1 MNAMKLA
8 KKIWTY
14 AAIIGLAVICALNY
28 HLFVFPNKFAPAGL
42 GGVCTMIQYALGINV
57 GWLNLAINVPLAL
70 IVFWKIGKSLAG
82 RSFLFAVV
90 FSGML
95 IVLEQLDLSMFI
107 YETDNGTSTI
117 LGPLV
122 AGVINGWLYS
132 VIVRMSSTTGG
143 MDLVS
148 ALIRHHRPDLNFFWI
163 SFAINVCVAF
173 ASYFVYGFQI
183 EPVILCILYCFMTST
198 VSDRLTKA
206 GNAAVRCEIITDHP
220 DELSHEIIEKLH
232 HTATM
237 MPAKGMYRDKE
248 TSVLVCVVNRTQRK
262 GLADL
267 VKSFPNS
274 FAVFS
279 DVTTVVGNFKRLDRA
294 GNPEKDLI
302 DKGDGITV

>member
-1 MNAMKLA
+1 MKLA
-8 KKIWTY
+8 KKLWTY

-57 GWLNLAINVPLAL
+57 GWLNLAVNVPLAL
-70 IVFWKIGKSLAG
+70 LVLWKVGKSLAG

-90 FSGML
+90 FSVML
-95 IVLEQLDLSMFI
+95 IVLERLDLSRFA
-107 YETDNGTSTI
+107 YETANGTSTI

-122 AGVINGWLYS
+122 AGIINGWLYS

-148 ALIRHHRPDLNFFWI
+148 ALIRHYHPQLNFFWV
-163 SFAINVCVAF
+163 SFTINVCVAF
-173 ASYFVYGFQI
+173 VSYFVYGYQI

-206 GNAAVRCEIITDHP
+206 GNAAIRCEIITDCP
-220 DELSHEIIEKLH
+220 EQISHEIITKLH

-248 TSVLVCVVNRTQRK
+248 TSVLVCVINRSQRSALSELIK
-262 GLADL
+262 G
-267 VKSFPNS
+267 FPHT

-279 DVTTVVGNFKRLDRA
+279 DVTTVMGNFKRLDRA

>member
-1 MNAMKLA
+1 MKLA
-8 KKIWTY
+8 KKVWTY

-42 GGVCTMIQYALGINV
+42 GGVCTMIQYVLGINV

-70 IVFWKIGKSLAG
+70 IVLWKIGKSLAG

-90 FSGML
+90 FSVML
-95 IVLEQLDLSMFI
+95 IALERIDLSPFI
-107 YETDNGTSTI
+107 YETANGTSTI

-148 ALIRHHRPDLNFFWI
+148 ALIRHSHPHLNFFWI

-173 ASYFVYGFQI
+173 TSYFVYGFQI

-220 DELSHEIIEKLH
+220 EELSSRIIAELH

-248 TSVLVCVVNRTQRK
+248 TSVLVCVINRTQRTA
-262 GLADL
+262 LAEL
-267 VKSFPNS
+267 IRQYPHT

-279 DVTTVVGNFKRLDRA
+279 EVNTVMGNFKRLDRA

>member
-1 MNAMKLA
+1 MKLA

-14 AAIIGLAVICALNY
+14 GMIVGLAVICALNY
-28 HLFVFPNKFAPAGL
+28 HLFVFPNQFAPAGL
-42 GGVCTMIQYALGINV
+42 GGVCTMIQYVLGINV
-57 GWLNLAINVPLAL
+57 GWLNLAINVPLVL
-70 IVFWKIGKSLAG
+70 IILWKVGKSLAG

-90 FSGML
+90 FSAML
-95 IVLEQLDLSMFI
+95 IALEQLGVDRFAYS
-107 YETDNGTSTI
+107 TDNGTSTI

-148 ALIRHHRPDLNFFWI
+148 ALIRHYHPELNFFWI

-173 ASYFVYGFQI
+173 ASYFVYGYQL

-206 GNAAVRCEIITDHP
+206 GNSAIRCEIITDHP
-220 DELSHEIIEKLH
+220 EELSAQIIEKLH

-237 MPAKGMYRDKE
+237 LPAKGMYQGHE
-248 TSVLVCVVNRTQRK
+248 TSVLVCVINRTQK
-262 GLADL
+262 NALSEL
-267 VKSFPNS
+267 VKSFPHS

-279 DVTTVVGNFKRLDRA
+279 DASTVVGNFKRLNRT

>member
-1 MNAMKLA
+1 MKLA

-42 GGVCTMIQYALGINV
+42 GGVCTMIQYVLGINV

-70 IVFWKIGKSLAG
+70 IVLWKIGKSLAG

-90 FSGML
+90 FSVML
-95 IVLEQLDLSMFI
+95 IALERIDLSPFI
-107 YETDNGTSTI
+107 YETANGTSTI

-148 ALIRHHRPDLNFFWI
+148 ALIRRSHPHLNFFWI
-163 SFAINVCVAF
+163 SFSINVCVAVI
-173 ASYFVYGFQI
+173 SYFVYGFQI
-183 EPVILCILYCFMTST
+183 EPVLLCVLYCFMTST

-206 GNAAVRCEIITDHP
+206 GNAAVRCEIITEYP
-220 DELSHEIIEKLH
+220 EELSRRIIDELH

-237 MPAKGMYRDKE
+237 MPARGMYRDKE
-248 TSVLVCVVNRTQRK
+248 TSVLVCVINRTQRTA
-262 GLADL
+262 LSEL
-267 VKSFPNS
+267 IREFPHT

-279 DVTTVVGNFKRLDRA
+279 EATTVVGNFKRIDRS
-294 GNPEKDLI
+294 GHEEKDLI

>member
-1 MNAMKLA
+1 MKLA
-8 KKIWTY
+8 KKAWTY
-14 AAIIGLAVICALNY
+14 TAIVGLAVICALNY

-42 GGVCTMIQYALGINV
+42 GGICTMIQYVLGINV
-57 GWLNLAINVPLAL
+57 GWMNLAINVPLAL

-90 FSGML
+90 FSVML
-95 IVLEQLDLSMFI
+95 IALEQLDLSPFI
-107 YETDNGTSTI
+107 YETSNGTSTI

-148 ALIRHHRPDLNFFWI
+148 ALIRRSHPHLNFFWI
-163 SFAINVCVAF
+163 SFSINVCVAVI
-173 ASYFVYGFQI
+173 SYFVYGFQI

-206 GNAAVRCEIITDHP
+206 GNAAVRCEIITEHP
-220 DELSHEIIEKLH
+220 EELSRQIIEKLH

-237 MPAKGMYRDKE
+237 MPARGMYRDKE
-248 TSVLVCVVNRTQRK
+248 TSVLICVINRTQRNA
-262 GLADL
+262 LSELIRDL
-267 VKSFPNS
+267 PHT

-279 DVTTVVGNFKRLDRA
+279 EATTVVGNFKRIDRS
-294 GNPEKDLI
+294 GHEEKDLI

>member
-1 MNAMKLA
+1 MKLA
-8 KKIWTY
+8 KKAWTY

-28 HLFVFPNKFAPAGL
+28 HLFVFPNRFAPAGL
-42 GGVCTMIQYALGINV
+42 GGICTMIQYVLGINV
-57 GWLNLAINVPLAL
+57 GWMNLAINVPLTL
-70 IVFWKIGKSLAG
+70 LVLWKIGKSLAG

-90 FSGML
+90 FSAML
-95 IVLEQLDLSMFI
+95 IALEQVDLSPFI
-107 YETDNGTSTI
+107 YETANGTSTI

-148 ALIRHHRPDLNFFWI
+148 ALIRHRRPDLNFFWI
-163 SFAINVCVAF
+163 SFSINVCVAF

-183 EPVILCILYCFMTST
+183 EPVLLCVLYCFMTST

-206 GNAAVRCEIITDHP
+206 GNSAIRCEIITDHAE
-220 DELSHEIIEKLH
+220 ELSHEIIEKLH

-237 MPAKGMYRDKE
+237 MPARGMYHDKE
-248 TSVLVCVVNRTQRK
+248 TSVLVCVINRTQKNALSELIRE
-262 GLADL
+262 
-267 VKSFPNS
+267 FPHT

-279 DVTTVVGNFKRLDRA
+279 DATTVVGNFKRIDRA
-294 GNPEKDLI
+294 GNPKKELI

>member
-1 MNAMKLA
+1 MKLA

-14 AAIIGLAVICALNY
+14 AAIIGLAVLCALNY

-42 GGVCTMIQYALGINV
+42 GGVCTMIQYVLGINV

-70 IVFWKIGKSLAG
+70 IVLWKIGKSLAG

-90 FSGML
+90 FSAML
-95 IVLEQLDLSMFI
+95 IVLEQWDLSMFI

-148 ALIRHHRPDLNFFWI
+148 ALIRRKRPHLNFFWV
-163 SFAINVCVAF
+163 SFTINVCVAF
-173 ASYFVYGFQI
+173 ASYFVYDFRI

-220 DELSHEIIEKLH
+220 EELSAKIIENLH

-237 MPAKGMYRDKE
+237 MPARGMYRDRE
-248 TSVLVCVVNRTQRK
+248 TSVLVCVINRTQ
-262 GLADL
+262 
-267 VKSFPNS
+267 KSALSELIREFPHT

-279 DVTTVVGNFKRLDRA
+279 DVTTVMGNFKRLDRA

>member
-1 MNAMKLA
+1 MKLA
-8 KKIWTY
+8 KKVWTY

-42 GGVCTMIQYALGINV
+42 GGVCTMIQYVLGINV
-57 GWLNLAINVPLAL
+57 GWLNLTINVPLAL
-70 IVFWKIGKSLAG
+70 IVLWKIGKSLAG

-95 IVLEQLDLSMFI
+95 IALEQLDLSRFA
-107 YETDNGTSTI
+107 YDTDNGTSTI

-148 ALIRHHRPDLNFFWI
+148 ALIRHRRPELNFFWV
-163 SFAINVCVAF
+163 SFAINVSVAF
-173 ASYFVYGFQI
+173 ASYFVYGYQI

-206 GNAAVRCEIITDHP
+206 GNSAIRCEIITNQP
-220 DELSHEIIEKLH
+220 EALSEQIIKKLH

-237 MPAKGMYRDKE
+237 IPARGMYRDQE
-248 TSVLVCVVNRTQRK
+248 TSVLVCVINRTQK
-262 GLADL
+262 NALSELIKA
-267 VKSFPNS
+267 FPHT

-279 DVTTVVGNFKRLDRA
+279 DATTVVGNFKRLNRD
-294 GNPEKDLI
+294 GNPEPDLI

>member
-1 MNAMKLA
+1 MKLA
-8 KKIWTY
+8 KKVWTY

-42 GGVCTMIQYALGINV
+42 GGICTMIQYVLGINV

-70 IVFWKIGKSLAG
+70 IVLWKIGKSLAG

-95 IVLEQLDLSMFI
+95 IVLEQMDLTPFI

-148 ALIRHHRPDLNFFWI
+148 ALIRRSQPHLNFFWV
-163 SFAINVCVAF
+163 SFSINVCVAVI
-173 ASYFVYGFQI
+173 SYFVYGFQI

-220 DELSHEIIEKLH
+220 EALSQRIIAELH

-237 MPAKGMYRDKE
+237 IPAKGMYHDKQ
-248 TSVLVCVVNRTQRK
+248 TSVLVCVINRAQRNALSEIIK
-262 GLADL
+262 E
-267 VKSFPNS
+267 FPHT

-279 DVTTVVGNFKRLDRA
+279 EATTVVGNFKRIDRS
-294 GNPEKDLI
+294 GHEEKDLI

>member
-1 MNAMKLA
+1 MKLA

-42 GGVCTMIQYALGINV
+42 GGVCTMIQYILGINV
-57 GWLNLAINVPLAL
+57 GWMNLAINVPLAL
-70 IVFWKIGKSLAG
+70 IVLWKIGKSLAG

-95 IVLEQLDLSMFI
+95 IALEYVNLTPFI
-107 YETDNGTSTI
+107 YETTNGTSTI

-148 ALIRHHRPDLNFFWI
+148 ALIRHSHPHLNFFWV

-220 DELSHEIIEKLH
+220 DELSHQIIEKLH
-232 HTATM
+232 HTATV
-237 MPAKGMYRDKE
+237 MPARGMYRDKE
-248 TSVLVCVVNRTQRK
+248 TSVLVCVINRAQRTA
-262 GLADL
+262 LSEL
-267 VKSFPNS
+267 IQEFPHT

-279 DVTTVVGNFKRLDRA
+279 EVTTVMGNFKRLDRA

>member
-1 MNAMKLA
+1 MKLA
-8 KKIWTY
+8 KKLWTY
-14 AAIIGLAVICALNY
+14 GMIIGLAVICALNY
-28 HLFVFPNKFAPAGL
+28 HLFVFPNQFAPAGL
-42 GGVCTMIQYALGINV
+42 GGVCTMIQYALKINV
-57 GWLNLAINVPLAL
+57 GWMNLAINVPLAL
-70 IVFWKIGKSLAG
+70 IVLWKIGKSLAG

-90 FSGML
+90 FSAML
-95 IVLEQLDLSMFI
+95 IALEQLDLSRFA
-107 YETDNGTSTI
+107 YETANGTSKI

-122 AGVINGWLYS
+122 AGIINGWLYS

-148 ALIRHHRPDLNFFWI
+148 ALIRRYHPELNFFWI

-173 ASYFVYGFQI
+173 ASYFVYGYQI

-206 GNAAVRCEIITDHP
+206 GNSAIRCEIITDHP
-220 DELSHEIIEKLH
+220 EELSAQIISQLH

-237 MPAKGMYRDKE
+237 MPARGMYRDKE
-248 TSVLVCVVNRTQRK
+248 TSVLVCVINRSQRNALSELIK
-262 GLADL
+262 T
-267 VKSFPNS
+267 FPHT

-279 DVTTVVGNFKRLDRA
+279 DVTTVMGNFKRLDRA
-294 GNPEKDLI
+294 GNPEKDIL

>member
-1 MNAMKLA
+1 MKLA